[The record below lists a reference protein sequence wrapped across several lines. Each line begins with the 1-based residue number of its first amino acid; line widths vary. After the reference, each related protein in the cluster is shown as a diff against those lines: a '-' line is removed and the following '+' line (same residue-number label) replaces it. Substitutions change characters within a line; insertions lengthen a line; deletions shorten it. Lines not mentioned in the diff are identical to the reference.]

1 MTLDTAVRLAVG
13 LSLSFAI
20 VVVLLVRAW
29 KLLGFT
35 SRTTETCFER
45 RLRLLNP
52 KEYRRRQAA
61 RGKPVQPVIE
71 QRTDEDE
78 ATQAV
83 LEAHEVIEAA
93 ERFKAGHPDVV
104 PLITMPKLGCR
115 GRLETRN

>member
-20 VVVLLVRAW
+20 AVVLLVRAW

-35 SRTTETCFER
+35 SRNTETCFER

-61 RGKPVQPVIE
+61 RGKPVIE